1 MHKIFNLLFTILIF
15 IFFLNTYKYY
25 ASKNNLKA
33 KEFNRY
39 NIDEIIK
46 KKISDL
52 PILPNDTNNVIIYNN
67 SINGEINNDKPR
79 SFWRLLK
86 SK

>member
-46 KKISDL
+46 KKISQEAF
-52 PILPNDTNNVIIYNN
+52 
-67 SINGEINNDKPR
+67 GG
-79 SFWRLLK
+79 F
-86 SK
+86 

>member
-1 MHKIFNLLFTILIF
+1 MHKILNLLFAILIL

-25 ASKNNLKA
+25 VSKNNLKA
-33 KEFNRY
+33 KEFIRY

-46 KKISDL
+46 KKISEL
-52 PILPNDTNNVIIYNN
+52 PILSNDTNNVIEFNN
-67 SINGEINNDKPR
+67 SLSETNNKDKLR
-79 SFWRLLK
+79 SFWDLLR